1 MGFLSVPNLV
11 PWLNIQ
17 SLNRHWSVLLDQ
29 IPLQLDTEGMKERE
43 DGERGGAGTIIR
55 GRRLFQIF
63 LSKEGGGD
71 YSREAIN
78 RGTADI
84 QGNKV
89 SLIMMMTMMMMM
101 MMMIML
107 VMIKIVTEARGKSLI
122 IKAY

>member
-1 MGFLSVPNLV
+1 M
-11 PWLNIQ
+11 
-17 SLNRHWSVLLDQ
+17 
-29 IPLQLDTEGMKERE
+29 
-43 DGERGGAGTIIR
+43 IIR

-78 RGTADI
+78 RGTAVI
-84 QGNKV
+84 QRNKV
-89 SLIMMMTMMMMM
+89 SLIMMMT

>member
-1 MGFLSVPNLV
+1 M
-11 PWLNIQ
+11 
-17 SLNRHWSVLLDQ
+17 LDQ
-29 IPLQLDTEGMKERE
+29 IPLQLDREGIKERE

-63 LSKEGGGD
+63 LSKERGGD

-78 RGTADI
+78 RGTAVI
-84 QGNKV
+84 QRNKV
-89 SLIMMMTMMMMM
+89 SLIIMMT

>member
-1 MGFLSVPNLV
+1 
-11 PWLNIQ
+11 
-17 SLNRHWSVLLDQ
+17 
-29 IPLQLDTEGMKERE
+29 MKERE
-43 DGERGGAGTIIR
+43 DDERGGAGTIIR
-55 GRRLFQIF
+55 GRRLFHIS

-78 RGTADI
+78 RGTAVI